1 MTCSPCLEGDHASC
15 HHDPCDN
22 YQNCELCVL
31 CDCDHEDE
39 VCHEGVVRGG
49 VFEPCDLPATGH
61 AIDVESI
68 YPACDEHQMDT
79 AAVMLAA
86 LDIMHATRAMDPF
99 AGSSVRALTD
109 AEVRWAGLMRDW
121 MTARGIEL

>member
-1 MTCSPCLEGDHASC
+1 MIPAE
-15 HHDPCDN
+15 
-22 YQNCELCVL
+22 QQ
-31 CDCDHEDE
+31 
-39 VCHEGVVRGG
+39 VRSR
-49 VFEPCDLPATGH
+49 P
-61 AIDVESI
+61 
-68 YPACDEHQMDT
+68 
-79 AAVMLAA
+79 AA